1 MLGLDAVRGEMCRWE
16 MRQIIGDDHIR
27 PAVNGRRQDVA
38 VAGIRQFQRVDQ
50 AFKPNDLTIACVG
63 IHALICVIRFW

>member
-1 MLGLDAVRGEMCRWE
+1 MLGLDAVPGELFRWK
-16 MRQIIGDDHIR
+16 MGQIIGDNYIR

-50 AFKPNDLTIACVG
+50 AFKPNDQTIAGVG